1 MIFTTGLPKI
11 VDEGKHLFLKVSPFL
26 NENGMIELEYQHFVA
41 FNDDVLYVN
50 DC

>member
-11 VDEGKHLFLKVSPFL
+11 VNEGRHLFLKVSPFL
-26 NENGMIELEYQHFVA
+26 KENGMIEYQHFAA
-41 FNDDVLYVN
+41 FSDDALSIN